1 MAMVGLF
8 EEHLKTI
15 DTIIGKLQFLLS
27 VASRLPSSPVP
38 DHDSGLPYRFSTEIR
53 QHRRGL
59 TVVFIQS
66 LNKEIKSWMDEK
78 EWIKEMDENV
88 RYGLQGFHKKEVMQ
102 ILRGL
107 RDAENEKM
115 IENGEYAI
123 HLFNLCD
130 AYLAYGTKKS
140 LLFKVV
146 KMEDE
151 ATYVTK

>member
-53 QHRRGL
+53 QHQRGL

-78 EWIKEMDENV
+78 ERIKEMDENV
-88 RYGLQGFHKKEVMQ
+88 RYGLQGFRKKEV
-102 ILRGL
+102 IPTWSPR
-107 RDAENEKM
+107 
-115 IENGEYAI
+115 
-123 HLFNLCD
+123 C
-130 AYLAYGTKKS
+130 
-140 LLFKVV
+140 
-146 KMEDE
+146 
-151 ATYVTK
+151 